1 MKTFIPYFAA
11 ILFSCS
17 ALADDVDM
25 AGLQLGMSIDEAK
38 GALLDYGVNASA
50 IEEEK
55 QYYTY
60 SDGAK
65 THKTPSFI
73 HSLSAHIEETEQG
86 QSKANSFKLIFTPL
100 PKAGRLVAI
109 HRVRQNDV
117 DPLSVAVYRQ
127 SLINKYGQPF
137 DNAGP
142 LDWIFPQ
149 GKLNCLG
156 ASSTQITPP
165 RTLNADTIMGL
176 VFNKEGSRYQVNDFR
191 NPEVKSLDECANWMS
206 FQFGSMDEQP
216 ASHITAT
223 MVDVPT
229 WVNAYEAA
237 MEWVG
242 ELKQEAIEARQA
254 GTRSPQL

>member
-11 ILFSCS
+11 MLFSCS
-17 ALADDVDM
+17 VLADDVDM

-38 GALLDYGVNASA
+38 AALLDHGVNASV

-65 THKTPSFI
+65 TYKTPSFI
-73 HSLSAHIEETEQG
+73 HSLSANIVETEHG
-86 QSKANSFKLIFTPL
+86 EARAESFELIFMPL

-109 HRVRQNDV
+109 HRVTENHINPV
-117 DPLSVAVYRQ
+117 TVADYRQ
-127 SLINKYGQPF
+127 SLIEQYGQPF
-137 DNAGP
+137 DNTGP
-142 LDWIFPQ
+142 MDWIFPQ

-156 ASSTQITPP
+156 ASSSQITPP

-176 VFNKEGSRYQVNDFR
+176 VFKKDGNRYQINDFR

-206 FQFGSMDEQP
+206 FQFGTMDEQP
-216 ASHITAT
+216 ASNITAT
-223 MVDVPT
+223 MIDVPG
-229 WVNAYEAA
+229 WINAYEAA
-237 MEWVG
+237 MQWVG
-242 ELKQEAIEARQA
+242 ELKQEAIDRRNS
-254 GTRSPQL
+254 GKTGPQL

>member
-17 ALADDVDM
+17 ALADEVDM
-25 AGLQLGMSIDEAK
+25 AGLQLGMTLDDAK
-38 GALLDYGVNASA
+38 SALLNYGVNASA

-65 THKTPSFI
+65 TYKTPSFI
-73 HSLSAHIEETEQG
+73 HSLSANIEETEQG
-86 QSKANSFKLIFTPL
+86 QRRADSFKLIFTPL
-100 PKAGRLVAI
+100 PKAGHLVAI
-109 HRVRQNDV
+109 YRVSENHV
-117 DPLSVAVYRQ
+117 DPVTVADYRQ
-127 SLINKYGQPF
+127 SLIEQYGQPF

-156 ASSTQITPP
+156 ASSSQITPP

-176 VFNKEGSRYQVNDFR
+176 VFKKDGSRYQVNDFR
-191 NPEVKSLDECANWMS
+191 NPEVKSLDECASWMS
-206 FQFGSMDEQP
+206 FQFGTIDDQP
-216 ASHITAT
+216 ATNITAT
-223 MVDVPT
+223 MVDVPG
-229 WVNAYEAA
+229 WVEAYEAA

-242 ELKQEAIEARQA
+242 ELKQEALDKRNA
-254 GTRSPQL
+254 GKTSPQL